1 MNKLNRLF
9 AFILIATTLF
19 FQVSTFAQ
27 QSTGSSQK
35 TIASVAPDATNLGD
49 LDDFINKQLDVWK
62 VPGLAVAIVQDGKVI
77 LSKGYGWRDVKNK
90 KPVTSKTLFAIGSST
105 KSFTVTSL
113 ASLVRQGKLE
123 WDKPVR
129 EYLPD
134 FKLYDPTA
142 TEHMTPRDLVT
153 HRSGLPRHDFM
164 WYNSPLTREELFK
177 RLRYLEPNKDFRS
190 TFQYQNLMFMTAG
203 YLAGRVANTTWEETV
218 RKNIFTPLSMSSS
231 NFSITDMQKSADY
244 SLPYQKDPREE
255 VRDIPFRPI
264 DEVGPAGSIN
274 SNVEDMIRYV
284 QMHLNKGK
292 FEAQQVLSAA
302 DVNDMQTPQ
311 MVIPGA
317 LNFAEVGHTQ
327 YGMGFFITSYRGNKL
342 VHHGGNIDGFTALV
356 SFMPNSNIGLVILS
370 NLNGTPLPQIISYN
384 IYDRLL
390 KLDQVAWS
398 DRLKDQ
404 EAKTKAS
411 QDESNKRGLSPRK
424 MGTKPSHDIKEYVGE
439 YEHPAY
445 GVVKIDRDGGD
456 LRIAFHDFSAPL
468 VHFHYDVFL
477 AHDKQ
482 INRLEGIKVQF
493 KMDIDGDISSLSV
506 PFEPAVK
513 DIIFTRMAD
522 HHMFDKAFLEGFA
535 GQYQLGPTTITV
547 ALREDNTLVL
557 TIPGQTPYDLVPFQ
571 GSRFRLKGM
580 NGYNV
585 EFNTDK
591 SGKTIELVFFQPN
604 GATAAKRK

>member
-9 AFILIATTLF
+9 ALILIAATLLLP
-19 FQVSTFAQ
+19 VSLIARQTAN
-27 QSTGSSQK
+27 SGQK
-35 TIASVAPDATNLGD
+35 SVASVAPDVSNLGD
-49 LDDFINKQLDVWK
+49 LDEFINKQLDVWK
-62 VPGLAVAIVQDGKVI
+62 VPGLAVAVVQDGKVI

-129 EYLPD
+129 DYLPD

-142 TEHMTPRDLVT
+142 TEHMTPRDLIT

-164 WYNSPLTREELFK
+164 WYNSPLSREELFK

-231 NFSITDMQKSADY
+231 NFSIAEMQKSADY
-244 SLPYQKDPREE
+244 SLPYQKDARDE
-255 VRDIPFRPI
+255 VIDIPFRPI

-292 FEAQQVLSAA
+292 FEAQQVLSAS
-302 DVNDMQTPQ
+302 DVTDMQTPQ

-317 LNFAEVGHTQ
+317 LTFPEVGHTQ
-327 YGMGFFITSYRGNKL
+327 YGMGFFITTYRGHKL

-356 SFMPNSNIGLVILS
+356 SFLPQDNIGLVILS
-370 NLNGTPLPQIISYN
+370 NLSGTPLPQIISYN

-411 QDESNKRGLSPRK
+411 QEEASKRGLTPRK
-424 MGTKPSHDIKEYVGE
+424 TGTNPSHDIKDYIGE
-439 YEHPAY
+439 FENPAY
-445 GVVKIDRDGGD
+445 GVVKIDPDGD
-456 LRIAFHDFSAPL
+456 KLKISFHDFTAPL
-468 VHFHYDVFL
+468 THYHYDVFM
-477 AHDKQ
+477 AHDSRL
-482 INRLEGIKVQF
+482 NRLEGIKVQF
-493 KMDIDGDISSLSV
+493 KMDINGDITSLTI
-506 PFEPAVK
+506 PFEPSVK
-513 DIIFTRMAD
+513 DIVFGRMAD
-522 HHMFDKAFLEGFA
+522 RRMFDKAFLEPFV
-535 GQYQLGPTTITV
+535 GQYQLGAQTV
-547 ALREDNTLVL
+547 IVGLRENTLVL
-557 TIPGQTPYDLVPFQ
+557 TLPGQPPYDLIPFQ
-571 GSRFRLKGM
+571 GSRFQLKGL
-580 NGYNV
+580 NGYTA
-585 EFNTDK
+585 EFHTDE
-591 SGKTIELVFFQPN
+591 SGKATEVVFYQPN
-604 GATAAKRK
+604 GNFVAKRK